1 MIYRLRG
8 GYDVPMDE
16 RDPILVTA
24 GVVIREGRV
33 LVARRKA
40 GSHLGGLWEFPGGKL
55 EPGESP
61 EECLAR
67 ELREELGISVRVGRV
82 LETVYHRYPEKNVL
96 LLFYACQITGGEPQA
111 LDAANVA
118 WVRRAELSDL
128 EWVPADVTF
137 VERLASEEK

>member
-1 MIYRLRG
+1 MRS
-8 GYDVPMDE
+8 ME
-16 RDPILVTA
+16 ARDPILVTA
-24 GVVIREGRV
+24 GVVIQDGHV

-40 GSHLGGLWEFPGGKL
+40 GSHLAGLWEFPGGKL

-67 ELREELGISVRVGRV
+67 ELREELGVSVRVGRV

-96 LLFYACQITGGEPQA
+96 LLFYACELTDGEPQA
-111 LDAANVA
+111 LDVADVA

-128 EWVPADVTF
+128 DWVPADVAF
-137 VERLASEEK
+137 VERLSSEE